1 MAGKTLRVDVVS
13 PTGVVWSGEA
23 SQVSVPSEAGSL
35 GVLPGREPVL
45 AVLRPGDVR
54 VFADGQSQDLPISGG
69 FVSVDDDVVTV
80 VTSDPKAL
88 ADFAAEQ
95 AAVAEEA

>member
-23 SQVSVPSEAGSL
+23 SQVTVPSEAGSL

-45 AVLRPGDVR
+45 AVLKEGNVR
-54 VFADGQSQDLPISGG
+54 VFADGGSQDLPISGG

-80 VTSDPKAL
+80 VTSDPTTL
-88 ADFAAEQ
+88 AEFAADQ
-95 AAVAEEA
+95 AAVVEEA